1 MPINRGIVGGPIE
14 PTAVEYPSLTPAR
27 RSAALAL
34 PRALLRPFRVLLA
47 RREAIRF
54 FVARDIRARY
64 VNSVLGIWW
73 AVIQPLV
80 LLTLYTFI
88 FSRVMNARFGEGA
101 NNGDYA
107 LYLFCGL
114 LPWLAFSDGVT
125 RSASVLLEQ
134 TPLIKKV
141 VFPSEILPVHVVLS
155 ALVVEFIGLLVLL
168 GGTLLFGRPPSWT
181 MIVLPVVVLLQ
192 FMFTAGVAWML
203 ATLTVFVPDVR
214 PAVNLGL
221 TLWMFL
227 TPIVYPATMVPERF
241 RWLLSLNPM
250 SYVVEAYRNAVL
262 DHQLPAF
269 GQLAVFAVFAATA
282 FVCGHWVFNRSK
294 QAFADF
300 L

>member
-1 MPINRGIVGGPIE
+1 MPIN
-14 PTAVEYPSLTPAR
+14 A
-27 RSAALAL
+27 
-34 PRALLRPFRVLLA
+34 LRPFRVLLA

-64 VNSVLGIWW
+64 VNSVLGVWW

-88 FSRVMNARFGEGA
+88 FSRVMNARFGVGA
-101 NNGDYA
+101 GDGDYA

-125 RSASVLLEQ
+125 RSATVLLEQ

-155 ALVVEFIGLLVLL
+155 ALVVEFIGLGVLMV
-168 GGTLLFGRPPSWT
+168 GILLSGRPLSPT
-181 MIVLPVVVLLQ
+181 MLVLPVVVGLQ
-192 FMFTAGVAWML
+192 FLFTAGVAWML
-203 ATLTVFVPDVR
+203 ATLTVFIPDVR

-227 TPIVYPATMVPERF
+227 TPIVYPASQVPERF

-250 SYVVEAYRNAVL
+250 SYLVEAYRAAML
-262 DHQLPAF
+262 DQQVPA
-269 GQLAVFAVFAATA
+269 LAPMAVFAAFAAAA
-282 FVCGHWVFNRSK
+282 FVSGYWVFNRSK

>member
-1 MPINRGIVGGPIE
+1 MPINRGIVGGPLE

-27 RSAALAL
+27 RSAVAVV
-34 PRALLRPFRVLLA
+34 PRVLLRPFRVLLA
-47 RREAIRF
+47 RREAIHF

-64 VNSVLGIWW
+64 VNSVLGVWW

-88 FSRVMNARFGEGA
+88 FSRVMNARFGTAGGE
-101 NNGDYA
+101 GDYA

-155 ALVVEFIGLLVLL
+155 ALVVEFIGLVVLIAGAVVL
-168 GGTLLFGRPPSWT
+168 GRPPGWT
-181 MIVLPVVVLLQ
+181 LIALPVVVVLQ
-192 FMFTAGVAWML
+192 FLFTAGVAWLL
-203 ATLTVFVPDVR
+203 ATFTVFVPDVR

-227 TPIVYPATMVPERF
+227 TPIVYPATMVPEQF

-250 SYVVEAYRNAVL
+250 SYVVEAYRAAVL
-262 DHQLPAF
+262 DHRLPPF
-269 GQLAVFAVFAATA
+269 DQLAVFAVIAAVV
-282 FVCGHWVFNRSK
+282 FVSGHWVFNRSK

>member
-14 PTAVEYPSLTPAR
+14 PTAVEHPSLIPAR

-47 RREAIRF
+47 RREAIQF

-64 VNSVLGIWW
+64 VNSVLGVWW

-88 FSRVMNARFGEGA
+88 FSRVMNARFGAG
-101 NNGDYA
+101 GGDSDYA

-125 RSASVLLEQ
+125 RSATVLLEQ

-168 GGTLLFGRPPSWT
+168 AGTMLFGRPLGWT
-181 MIVLPVVVLLQ
+181 LIALPIVVALQ
-192 FMFTAGVAWML
+192 FLFTAGVAWML

-214 PAVNLGL
+214 PAVSLGL

-227 TPIVYPATMVPERF
+227 TPIVYPATMVPEQF

-250 SYVVEAYRNAVL
+250 SYVVEAYRAAVL
-262 DHQLPAF
+262 DHQVPAF
-269 GQLAVFAVFAATA
+269 GQLAVFGIFAAVA
-282 FVCGHWVFNRSK
+282 FVSGHWVFNRSK